1 MDTFRLAALA
11 SSIEGGAL
19 ITAVLSYTQFHSSA
33 VVVVLLLE

>member
-11 SSIEGGAL
+11 SSIEGGSL
-19 ITAVLSYTQFHSSA
+19 IGGILSYAQFHSLA